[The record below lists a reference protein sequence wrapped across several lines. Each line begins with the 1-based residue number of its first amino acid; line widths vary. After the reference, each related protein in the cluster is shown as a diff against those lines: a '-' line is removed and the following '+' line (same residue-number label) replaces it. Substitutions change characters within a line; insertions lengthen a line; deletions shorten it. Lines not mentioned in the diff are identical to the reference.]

1 MLMIMNKQLIQK
13 ITPHLTAVFIFLI
26 ISAIYFSPQLKGD
39 KLHQGDQ
46 LQYQGMSKEI
56 VDFRNETGEE
66 ALWTNSTFGGMP
78 AYQISVKSSNLV
90 KKTKDLVLKII
101 PRPIGYIFFSMI
113 GFYILLLCFNVN
125 PWLAIIGGIAFG
137 LSSINMLYLAGGH
150 NAKVHAISFIPP
162 IIGGIFFAYRKN
174 YITGAALVSLFV
186 SWHLSANHF
195 QMTYYL
201 LYLILA
207 VVGVELYL
215 HFKNGLFKKFV
226 KISSVLLIAGIL
238 GALPIFSNLFLT
250 YEYSKYT
257 TRGESELTITADNN
271 TINKVE
277 NEALNS
283 DYIKQYS
290 LGFGEV
296 WSLVIPDVKGGRMNL
311 IGNKKEIIDNV
322 NPNYK
327 NTVAQQASY
336 WGEQA
341 SSGGAFYFGVSV
353 FLLFVLGMF
362 MVKDKFKWAL
372 LAVSL
377 LAIILSWKYGSIVD
391 WFIANVPLFDKFRD
405 TKMML
410 ILVQLSF
417 PLLGFL
423 FVNTLLKSEIN
434 KKHFIYISLGVIGL
448 ILIFYV
454 MPTVWFDFF
463 NRAEVAQ
470 FDKLL
475 ASYKSNPN
483 ALMQI
488 RELKDEIVSAR
499 IEIFKK
505 DCFRSLFF
513 VLSTA
518 LIIYLFIIKKVK
530 QNAFLLILGV
540 IILVDLWGVDK
551 RYLNDENFVSKR
563 QEKQFFQMTEADK
576 YILRDKDPNYRVLNY
591 TVSPFNDASTSYYHK
606 SLGGYHGAKLKRYQE
621 LIEYQIS
628 KNNMDVFNML
638 NTKYFIVPDNNKQ
651 PLAQLNPDALGNA
664 WFVEDFRIVPDAD
677 AEIQAL
683 SEFNPSQEAI
693 IDARF
698 EDFVAGK
705 DFTRDTLS
713 NIKLD
718 SYKPNHLIYSANC
731 SEEKLA
737 VFSEIYYPK
746 GWNAYIDGQDID
758 HFRVNYVLRGL
769 VLPEGEHTVE
779 FKFEPKSY
787 YIGQK
792 VSFTSSVLL
801 LLVLLFVLGREGL
814 IFYKKNYK

>member
-1 MLMIMNKQLIQK
+1 MNKQLIQK

>member
-1 MLMIMNKQLIQK
+1 MNKQFIQK
-13 ITPHLTAVFIFLI
+13 ILPHITAIIIFLLL
-26 ISAIYFSPQLKGD
+26 SAIYFSPQLKGY
-39 KLHQGDQ
+39 KLHQGDK
-46 LQYQGMSKEI
+46 LQSQGMSKEI
-56 VDFRNETGEE
+56 VDFRKETGEE

-78 AYQISVKSSNLV
+78 AYQISIKSSNVV
-90 KKTKDLVLKII
+90 KAIEGFVLRII
-101 PRPIGYIFFSMI
+101 PRPIGYMFFLMI

-137 LSSINMLYLAGGH
+137 LASLNMLYLGGGH
-150 NAKVHAISFIPP
+150 NAKVHAIAFIPP
-162 IIGGIFFAYRKN
+162 IIGGVFYAYRKN
-174 YITGAALVSLFV
+174 LLIGSAIVSLFV
-186 SWHLSANHF
+186 CWHLSANHF
-195 QMTYYL
+195 QMTYYM

-207 VVGVELYL
+207 VVGVELYIYI
-215 HFKNGLFKKFV
+215 KNGLLKKFV
-226 KISSVLLIAGIL
+226 KISSVVLIAGIL
-238 GALPIFSNLFLT
+238 GALPIFSNLLLT

-257 TRGESELTITADNN
+257 TRGESELTISADKSVK
-271 TINKVE
+271 KVE
-277 NEALNS
+277 KEALDS

-296 WSLVIPDVKGGRMNL
+296 WSFVIPDVKGGKMNL

-341 SSGGAFYFGVSV
+341 SSGGAFYFGASI

-372 LAVSL
+372 FAVSL
-377 LAIILSWKYGSIVD
+377 LAIILSWKYGSLVD
-391 WFIANVPLFDKFRD
+391 WFINHVPLFDKFRD

-434 KKHFIYISLGVIGL
+434 KKHFIYISLSVIGL
-448 ILIFYV
+448 LLVFYI

-463 NRAEVAQ
+463 NRAEIAQ

-483 ALMQI
+483 ALTQI

-505 DCFRSLFF
+505 DAFRSLFF

-518 LIIYLFIIKKVK
+518 LVVYLFIIKKVK

-540 IILVDLWGVDK
+540 VILVDLWGVDK
-551 RYLNDENFVSKR
+551 RYLNDDNFVSKR

-576 YILRDKDPNYRVLNY
+576 YILQDKDPNYRVLNL
-591 TVSPFNDASTSYYHK
+591 TVNTFSDASTSYYHK

-621 LIEYQIS
+621 LIEFQIS
-628 KNNMDVFNML
+628 KNNMDVLNML
-638 NTKYFIVPDNNKQ
+638 NTKYIIVPDNNKQ
-651 PLAQLNPDALGNA
+651 PLAQRNPDALGNA
-664 WFVEDFRIVPDAD
+664 WFVGDFRIVPNAD

-698 EDFVAGK
+698 EDIVAGK
-705 DFTRDTLS
+705 DFTRDAMS

-718 SYKPNHLIYSANC
+718 SYKPNHLVYSAKC
-731 SEEKLA
+731 AEEKLA

-746 GWNAYIDGQDID
+746 GWNVTIDGEPVDY
-758 HFRVNYVLRGL
+758 FRANYVLRAL
-769 VLPEGEHTVE
+769 LIPKGEHIVE

-787 YIGQK
+787 FIGQK
-792 VSFTSSVLL
+792 VSLASSVILLLAL
-801 LLVLLFVLGREGL
+801 LLVFGRE
-814 IFYKKNYK
+814 FYLNYGKKDE